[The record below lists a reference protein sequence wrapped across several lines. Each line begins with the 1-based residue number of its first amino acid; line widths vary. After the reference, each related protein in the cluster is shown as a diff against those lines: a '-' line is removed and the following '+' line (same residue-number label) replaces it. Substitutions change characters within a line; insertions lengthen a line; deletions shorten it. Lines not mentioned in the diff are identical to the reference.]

1 MPNKFREIPPEPA
14 VEEPMSETMP
24 ADDMQQEPVDT
35 TAGTDQDAES
45 KTEMGMNVAHVIG
58 GDVLKDRWVLRQIPL
73 ILLIFIF
80 GILLVANRYRI
91 ETLQKEKTAT
101 EERISHLR
109 EKHIQMQ
116 KEYQESIKI
125 SRIAQVL
132 DTVGVKLISG
142 PPYEIS
148 EKD

>member
-1 MPNKFREIPPEPA
+1 MPNKFRETPAEPV
-14 VEEPMSETMP
+14 VEEQITETEAAP
-24 ADDMQQEPVDT
+24 DTQQEDVDET
-35 TAGTDQDAES
+35 TSTDQGTEP
-45 KTEMGMNVAHVIG
+45 KTDVGMNVAHVIG
-58 GDVLKDRWVLRQIPL
+58 GDVFKDRWVLRQIPL
-73 ILLIFIF
+73 ILLIFVF

-132 DTVGVKLISG
+132 DSVGVKLISG

-148 EKD
+148 DKE

>member
-1 MPNKFREIPPEPA
+1 MANKFRETPA
-14 VEEPMSETMP
+14 ESLAEEPMTETSPAPDAQQETADATKP
-24 ADDMQQEPVDT
+24 ADQSTEP
-35 TAGTDQDAES
+35 
-45 KTEMGMNVAHVIG
+45 KTKMGKNVARVFG

-73 ILLIFIF
+73 ILLIFVF

-101 EERISHLR
+101 EERISHIR

-148 EKD
+148 DND